1 MKLDKKL
8 IEQIEKITFTNYEV
22 NEDIVPLENIE
33 TMLIDLVDEIKHLK
47 EKNKGEN

>member
-8 IEQIEKITFTNYEV
+8 IEQIEEITCTNYEV
-22 NEDIVPLENIE
+22 NEDIITAENIE

-47 EKNKGEN
+47 EKNKKEN